1 VYRQFEI
8 CQFMMAGLVKKK
20 RLSAR
25 SCPRKFFEW
34 IEDFQTGPSEVPVV
48 AGDNSEPMSQ
58 GRCGDVAVLDGHPL
72 ARFIE
77 LMLQVGPD
85 VRHRDVEAA
94 NSPLH
99 GLNQSR
105 EPFLE
110 EFPLPSLFRADPV
123 R

>member
-1 VYRQFEI
+1 VHAPSQVFGGSL
-8 CQFMMAGLVKKK
+8 CL
-20 RLSAR
+20 
-25 SCPRKFFEW
+25 RKFFEW
-34 IEDFQTGPSEVPVV
+34 IEDFQTGPAEVPVV

-58 GRCGDVAVLDGHPL
+58 GRRGDVSVLDGHPL

-94 NSPLH
+94 DSALH

-110 EFPLPSLFRADPV
+110 DFPLPSLFRADPV
-123 R
+123 G